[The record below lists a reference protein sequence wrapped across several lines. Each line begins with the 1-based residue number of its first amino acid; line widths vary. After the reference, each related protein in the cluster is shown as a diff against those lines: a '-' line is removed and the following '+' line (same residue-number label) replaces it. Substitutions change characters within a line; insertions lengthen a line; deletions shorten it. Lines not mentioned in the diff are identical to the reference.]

1 MTRRFRFA
9 SLLAL
14 AALSTSCVSKKQHE
28 ALQLQLADKQQ
39 QVEECLSDKKSAQD
53 LAAGMQRRLSGDE
66 ERFRNIESTLT
77 TTIPEMAAEFEED
90 RKRILTLVPKEIRSQ
105 VGERLDSHFA
115 NVNTRLSTMQESVG
129 SMEAQLGAAR
139 EELTA
144 LRGQTQG
151 VSEKVDATNAN
162 LTGENAD
169 LKRRLAAQATQA
181 ATLVKAVTDFDA
193 THLNCADCE
202 ERLKMKE
209 RSREALRSLH
219 GNLVEGLAALQG
231 KPGA

>member
-1 MTRRFRFA
+1 MIAPVRFA
-9 SLLAL
+9 LLIAL
-14 AALSTSCVSKKQHE
+14 AALSTGCVSKKE
-28 ALQLQLADKQQ
+28 YESLQLQLADKQK
-39 QVEECLSDKKSAQD
+39 QVDECLSDKKSAQD
-53 LAAGMQRRLSGDE
+53 LASSMQRRLSSDD
-66 ERFRNIESTLT
+66 ERFRNIEATLT

-90 RKRILTLVPKEIRSQ
+90 RKRILTMVPKEIRSQ
-105 VGERLDSHFA
+105 VGERLDAHFA
-115 NVNTRLSTMQESVG
+115 NVNTRLSTMQSSVTAMES
-129 SMEAQLGAAR
+129 QLSAAR

-151 VSEKVDATNAN
+151 VSEKVDATNAT

-169 LKRRLAAQATQA
+169 LKKRLAAQSAQA

-193 THLNCADCE
+193 TYLNCADCE

-219 GNLVEGLAALQG
+219 GDLVEGLAALQG